1 MEAESDFLHLEL
13 RALQTPGKLQESE
26 RAALSLSL
34 GASLMPAEQPHVRV
48 RDSGGI
54 RVVEFTDRKILEEI
68 SIHEIGEELGRIID
82 ESSDVKMLLSFK
94 NVDHLSSAAL
104 GMLINLNK
112 QVAAK
117 NGALKLSDISPQIFE
132 VFKITRL
139 NKLFDIHPTMA
150 DAIAAFG

>member
-1 MEAESDFLHLEL
+1 MA
-13 RALQTPGKLQESE
+13 
-26 RAALSLSL
+26 
-34 GASLMPAEQPHVRV
+34 AEQPHVKV

-54 RVVEFTDRKILEEI
+54 RVVEFTDRKILDEL

-82 ESSDVKMLLSFK
+82 ESNDVKMLLSFK

-117 NGALKLSDISPQIFE
+117 GGALKLSDISPQIFE

-139 NKLFDIHPTMA
+139 NRLFNIHPTMA
-150 DAIAAFG
+150 DAIADFG